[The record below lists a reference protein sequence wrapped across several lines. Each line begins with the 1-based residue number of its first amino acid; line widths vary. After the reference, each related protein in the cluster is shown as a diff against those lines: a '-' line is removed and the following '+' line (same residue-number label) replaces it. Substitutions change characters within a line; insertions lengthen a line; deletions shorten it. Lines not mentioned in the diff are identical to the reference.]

1 MAGSAE
7 EVLADLRVGQD
18 MARIAGVDYLAAR
31 HDVAA
36 IRAGER
42 EACVLLDNQD
52 GDALF
57 AQRVYPVDY
66 LLLVER

>member
-1 MAGSAE
+1 MAGSTE
-7 EVLADLRVGQD
+7 EVLANLWVGED

-36 IRAGER
+36 IRARER

-52 GDALF
+52 GDTLF

>member
-7 EVLADLRVGQD
+7 EVLTDLRVGED
-18 MARIAGVDYLAAR
+18 VARVSCVDNLAAR

-42 EACVLLDNQD
+42 EACVLLDD
-52 GDALF
+52 
-57 AQRVYPVDY
+57 
-66 LLLVER
+66 